1 LDLSIN
7 GLLYEPILVDVE
19 SYTKSKVF
27 LNSIG
32 NNSIRTRHNYATGLV
47 HLQRFLHFRYN
58 GEHNLDSI
66 IDLIIGKQINV
77 YELLDNFVSFECSK
91 KNQDRNKPQSIKTHL
106 IGIKSYFAY
115 YDIDIIPSKFKR
127 KVKMPK
133 TLVEKE
139 EPIDANDIRKV
150 LLSCN
155 NRRLKAYLLVLASGG
170 LRAVEGCAI
179 RIKDINFKIRPTTIH
194 IRAEYVKTRVGRDIY
209 ISDEATHYL
218 KQWIDWKYRL
228 RSLNPDDLIFNTFN
242 VVSKPE
248 TLYVKLVAEFTKVLR
263 IAGLDERKE
272 GMRRRKITLH
282 SLRRFV
288 KTVISDGVGGDYSE
302 WFLGHNGSV
311 YYTKKES
318 ERREIY
324 LTKCMKYLTFLDY
337 IALEA
342 RGKSI
347 EVRLSEKDREMQA
360 MKQKYDQDL
369 QAIRE
374 ETNQRFS
381 QIMSMIQ
388 HNPKLTQVKPAALL
402 KKDFS

>member
-1 LDLSIN
+1 MQIDNYPRPRAFLD
-7 GLLYEPILVDVE
+7 
-19 SYTKSKVF
+19 
-27 LNSIG
+27 SIG
-32 NNSIRTRHNYATGLV
+32 NNSTRTRKNYETGLV
-47 HLQRFLHFRYN
+47 HLQRFLFNRFN
-58 GEHNLDSI
+58 GEHNVDSI
-66 IDLIIGKQINV
+66 IDLILHNQMNV
-77 YELLDNFVSFECSK
+77 YELLDNFVSYEGSK
-91 KNQDRNKPQSIKTHL
+91 KNQEKNKPQSIKTHL
-106 IGIKSYFAY
+106 VGIKSYFAY

-127 KVKMPK
+127 KVKVPK
-133 TLVEKE
+133 TLTEKE
-139 EPIDANDIRKV
+139 EPIDAADIRKI

-155 NRRLKAYLLVLASGG
+155 NRRLKTYLLILASGG

-179 RIKDINFKIRPTTIH
+179 RIRDINFKVKPTMIH

-209 ISDEATHYL
+209 ISDEATRYL
-218 KQWIDWKYRL
+218 KQWLDWKYHER
-228 RSLNPDDLIFNTFN
+228 RTSPDDLIFN
-242 VVSKPE
+242 VSRVKSKPE
-248 TLYVKLVAEFTKVLR
+248 TLYIKLGLEFTKVLR

-288 KTVISDGVGGDYSE
+288 KTVISDQVGGDYSE

-337 IALEA
+337 TSLEA

-347 EVRLSEKDREMQA
+347 EAKLSEKDIEMQA
-360 MKQKYDQDL
+360 MKQKYEQDI
-369 QAIRE
+369 QIIRE

-388 HNPKLTQVKPAALL
+388 HNPKLTQVKPDALL
-402 KKDFS
+402 KKNFS

>member
-1 LDLSIN
+1 LELSVN
-7 GLLYEPILVDVE
+7 ALLLEPIRREIDN
-19 SYTKSKVF
+19 YPRPRAF
-27 LNSIG
+27 LDSIG
-32 NNSIRTRHNYATGLV
+32 NNSMRTRNNYETGLV
-47 HLQRFLHFRYN
+47 HLQRFLYSRFN
-58 GEHNLDSI
+58 GEHNIDSVI
-66 IDLIIGKQINV
+66 KSILQNQLNV
-77 YELLDNFVSFECSK
+77 YELLDNFVSYEGSK
-91 KNQDRNKPQSIKTHL
+91 KNQEKNKPQSVKTHL
-106 IGIKSYFAY
+106 IGIRSYFAY

-133 TLVEKE
+133 TLIEKE
-139 EPIDANDIRKV
+139 EPIDATDIRKI

-155 NRRLKAYLLVLASGG
+155 NRRLKVYLLVLASGG

-179 RIKDINFKIRPTTIH
+179 RLKDVNFKVKPTTIH

-209 ISDEATHYL
+209 ISDEATQYL
-218 KQWIDWKYRL
+218 KQWLDWKSRV

-242 VVSKPE
+242 VESKPE
-248 TLYVKLVAEFTKVLR
+248 ILYVKLGAEFTKVLKA
-263 IAGLDERKE
+263 AGLDERKE

-288 KTVISDGVGGDYSE
+288 KTVISDEVGGDYSE

-337 IALEA
+337 TALEA

-347 EVRLSEKDREMQA
+347 ESKLSEKDREMQA
-360 MKQKYDQDL
+360 MKQKYEQDI
-369 QAIRE
+369 QAIRD
-374 ETNQRFS
+374 ETNQRFN
-381 QIMSMIQ
+381 QIISMIQ

-402 KKDFS
+402 KKNFS

>member
-1 LDLSIN
+1 MLNKDFIRREIDNYPRPRAFLD
-7 GLLYEPILVDVE
+7 
-19 SYTKSKVF
+19 
-27 LNSIG
+27 SIG
-32 NNSIRTRHNYATGLV
+32 NNSIRTRSNYATGLV
-47 HLQRFLHFRYN
+47 HLQRFLYYRFN
-58 GEHNLDSI
+58 GEHDVGSI
-66 IDLIIGKQINV
+66 IDLILHNQMNV
-77 YELLDNFVSFECSK
+77 YELLNNFVTFEGSK
-91 KNQDRNKPQSIKTHL
+91 KNQEKNKPQSIKTYL
-106 IGIKSYFAY
+106 VGIKSYFAY

-127 KVKMPK
+127 KVKIPK
-133 TLVEKE
+133 TLKEKE
-139 EPIDANDIRKV
+139 EPIDAADIRKI

-155 NRRLKAYLLVLASGG
+155 NRRLKTYLLILASGG

-179 RIKDINFKIRPTTIH
+179 RIKDINFEGSPTMIH

-209 ISDEATHYL
+209 ISDEATRYL
-218 KQWIDWKYRL
+218 KQWLDWKYRE
-228 RSLNPDDLIFNTFN
+228 RSISPDDLVFNTFR
-242 VVSKPE
+242 VKSKPE
-248 TLYVKLVAEFTKVLR
+248 ILYVKLASEFTKVLKV
-263 IAGLDERKE
+263 AGLDERKE

-288 KTVISDGVGGDYSE
+288 KTVLSDEVGGDYSE

-337 IALEA
+337 TALEA

-347 EVRLSEKDREMQA
+347 EAKLSEKDMEMQA
-360 MKQKYDQDL
+360 MKKKYDQDL

-388 HNPKLTQVKPAALL
+388 HNPKLAHVKPEALV
-402 KKDFS
+402 KKM

>member
-1 LDLSIN
+1 MLTESLRIEINKYNRPRMFLDTVGKNSKN
-7 GLLYEPILVDVE
+7 TRNNYE
-19 SYTKSKVF
+19 T
-27 LNSIG
+27 
-32 NNSIRTRHNYATGLV
+32 ALV
-47 HLQRFLHFRYN
+47 HLECFLHNRYN
-58 GEHNLDSI
+58 DKYNVDSI
-66 IDLIIGKQINV
+66 IDLISGNHIDV
-77 YELLDNFVSFECSK
+77 YELFDGFVSFECIKGSQE
-91 KNQDRNKPQSIKTHL
+91 KNMPQSIKIFTA
-106 IGIKSYFAY
+106 GIKSYFAY

-133 TLVEKE
+133 TLYEKE
-139 EPIDANDIRKV
+139 EPLDAADIRKI

-179 RIKDINFKIRPTTIH
+179 RVKDIDFEVKPIMIH

-209 ISDEATHYL
+209 ISDEATQYL
-218 KQWIDWKYRL
+218 KQWIDWKYRV
-228 RSLNPDDLIFNTFN
+228 RSLNPNDLVFNTFN
-242 VVSKPE
+242 VESKPE
-248 TLYVKLVAEFTKVLR
+248 TLYVKLVAEFTKVLK

-288 KTVISDGVGGDYSE
+288 KTVLSDEVGVDYSE

-347 EVRLSEKDREMQA
+347 EAKMSEKDRELQL
-360 MKQKYDQDL
+360 MKQKYDHDL
-369 QAIRE
+369 QAMRE

-388 HNPKLTQVKPAALL
+388 HNPKLTQIKPEALL
-402 KKDFS
+402 KKSS

>member
-1 LDLSIN
+1 MLNKDFIRREIDKYPKSRAFLD
-7 GLLYEPILVDVE
+7 
-19 SYTKSKVF
+19 T
-27 LNSIG
+27 IG
-32 NNSIRTRHNYATGLV
+32 KNSIRTRSNYWTGLV
-47 HLQRFLHFRYN
+47 HLQRFLYHRFNR
-58 GEHNLDSI
+58 EHNVDSI
-66 IDLIIGKQINV
+66 IDLILHNQINV
-77 YELLDNFVSFECSK
+77 YELLDAFVSFESINE
-91 KNQDRNKPQSIKTHL
+91 NQERNNPQNIKTYL
-106 IGIKSYFAY
+106 VGIKSYFAY

-127 KVKMPK
+127 KVKIPK
-133 TLVEKE
+133 TLKEKE
-139 EPIDANDIRKV
+139 EPIDAADIRKI

-155 NRRLKAYLLVLASGG
+155 NRRLKTYLLILASGG

-179 RIKDINFKIRPTTIH
+179 RIKDINFEGSPTIIH

-209 ISDEATHYL
+209 ISDEATRYL
-218 KQWIDWKYRL
+218 KQWLDWKYRE
-228 RSLNPDDLIFNTFN
+228 RSISPDDLVFNTFR
-242 VVSKPE
+242 VKSKPE
-248 TLYVKLVAEFTKVLR
+248 ILYVKIGSEFTKVLKV
-263 IAGLDERKE
+263 AGLDERKE

-288 KTVISDGVGGDYSE
+288 KTVISDEVNGDYSE

-337 IALEA
+337 TALEA

-347 EVRLSEKDREMQA
+347 ESKLSEKDREMQA

-388 HNPKLTQVKPAALL
+388 HNPKLAQVKPESLMN
-402 KKDFS
+402 KRI